1 MAQKENQRIALTK
14 KLLQEGL
21 LRLLEVKTLD
31 KISVTEL
38 CRESG
43 INRATFYNHY
53 NSPQDLLDGIEARVT
68 ADLKKIIGDP
78 RTYTDIVAHTEAVCT
93 YFYEN
98 SRTMLILHKCHAD
111 EDINKTLYDL
121 NRNFQIYRM
130 NSKYTNTL
138 GNDGIHLVSVFF
150 YSGCFKLLLEWLK
163 NDIPMTPKEV
173 AHLMIR
179 VAEENFV
186 EKL

>member
-53 NSPQDLLDGIEARVT
+53 NSPQDLLTSIETKMT
-68 ADLKKIIGDP
+68 AELRQIIGNP
-78 RTYTDIVAHTEAVCT
+78 RNAAEIICHTEAVCN

-98 SRTMLILHKCHAD
+98 GRTILTLHRCHAD
-111 EDINKTLYDL
+111 DDISEVLYTL
-121 NRNFQIYRM
+121 NENFQLFRM
-130 NSKYTNTL
+130 NSRYTRTL
-138 GNDGIHLVSVFF
+138 DQNSLHLVSVFF
-150 YSGCFKLLLEWLK
+150 YTGCYHILLEWLN
-163 NDIPMTPKEV
+163 NDIQKTPREI
-173 AHLMIR
+173 AELMVR
-179 VAEENFV
+179 LASENFL
-186 EKL
+186 E